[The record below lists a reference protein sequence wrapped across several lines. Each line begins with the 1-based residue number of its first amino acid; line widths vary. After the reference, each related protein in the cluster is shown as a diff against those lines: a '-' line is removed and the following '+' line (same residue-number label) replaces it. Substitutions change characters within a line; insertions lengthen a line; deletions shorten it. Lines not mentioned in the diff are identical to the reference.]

1 MTPAHNAT
9 DKHPLPRTARLG
21 GRHFLPYFFTQA
33 LGAYNDNAFR
43 FSVMFLL
50 TYQAGTL
57 PLDINVLMNLAAGL
71 FILPFLLFSSWAGR
85 LADRNDQAQL
95 ARRLKWLELGLMSL
109 AAIGFVSRNWWLLLA
124 LVFFMGA
131 QSALFGPLKYA
142 ILPRH
147 LRRDALMRANGW
159 VSMGT
164 FMAILLGTL
173 TGGLLTA
180 SGTAAANISAFL
192 VIAVAVAG
200 LIASV
205 GIPPAPAIPS
215 RPPGAQ
221 QPNPTSQGRLPQS
234 LAVFLRLGRP
244 QRGTLLLISW
254 FWFVGA
260 GYLTQFPNFARS
272 VLGSSA
278 SGATL
283 LLALFAIG
291 IGLGAVT
298 VGYLS
303 RGKPPLRLTPW
314 AALVIGLAA
323 IDWNFA
329 ALAHRAGSGLMNANG
344 LRIALDILI
353 SGIAGGVFTVPLYS
367 YLQRATR
374 ATIRARVIASLN
386 VFNAIFMVASAL
398 IGLLL
403 FAVVKIGLPSFF
415 MLYGGSGLL
424 VAAVWWGLT
433 ALASRRRQS

>member
-1 MTPAHNAT
+1 VTRSSNAD
-9 DKHPLPRTARLG
+9 DKHSAPRVTRLN

-50 TYQAGTL
+50 TYQASSL
-57 PLDINVLMNLAAGL
+57 PMDINVLMNLAAGL

-85 LADRNDQAQL
+85 LADRNDQAIL
-95 ARRLKWLELGLMSL
+95 ARRLKWLELILMSL
-109 AAIGFVSRNWWLLLA
+109 AAVGFVSRNWWLLLT
-124 LVFFMGA
+124 LVFFMGM

-180 SGTAAANISAFL
+180 SGPNAARISALL
-192 VIAVAVAG
+192 VVLVAIVGVVA
-200 LIASV
+200 SRK
-205 GIPPAPAIPS
+205 IPAAPAA
-215 RPPGAQ
+215 RPRTANDTRP
-221 QPNPTSQGRLPQS
+221 GRLPQS
-234 LAVFLRLGRP
+234 LKVYRSMSHT
-244 QRGTLLLISW
+244 QRATLLMISW

-278 SGATL
+278 AGATL

-291 IGLGAVT
+291 IGIGALA

-303 RGKPPLRLTPW
+303 RGKPPLKLTPW

-323 IDWNFA
+323 IDWYFA
-329 ALAHRAGSGLMNANG
+329 AANEQAGSGLTSAGG
-344 LRIALDILI
+344 LRIGLDILV

-374 ATIRARVIASLN
+374 PAVRARVIAALN
-386 VFNAIFMVASAL
+386 VFNAVFMVASAL
-398 IGLLL
+398 IGMLL
-403 FAVVKIGLPSFF
+403 FGVVGISLPGFF
-415 MLYGGSGLL
+415 LLFGGSGFF
-424 VAAVWWGLT
+424 VAALWWL
-433 ALASRRRQS
+433 RRTDRGSGDR